1 MHHSV
6 NGLSTPFTLGKFK
19 RIRPMPMRVHAE
31 LNFSVRHPDLILEY
45 TEK

>member
-19 RIRPMPMRVHAE
+19 MDLTHAMRIHVE
-31 LNFSVRHPDLILEY
+31 LNFSVHHPDLILEY